1 METYDVNKN
10 RYEDQS
16 SKNSEKKNS
25 VTLSLARV
33 FLYVAIGLLITTG
46 VSYGWPYL
54 LVVITGGQVTDTT
67 AVLYYISIIIAAIY
81 MLIAGIAISVKSF
94 RKKTASVAVMYYID
108 TVAMG
113 ILCSSIFYVATE
125 ETINGVPIIAIAFG
139 ITAGAMLLAAG
150 IAWLFRKSMSKIMPF
165 VTFLF
170 VGLLILTIVNLFV
183 WPFNADAANAIYW
196 IIDYALFA
204 LIFIT
209 IAIDMWRVGTMAKA
223 GWLGDETNLAY
234 YSAYTIYVDFIY
246 ILIKVIYYLL
256 LASNKK

>member
-10 RYEDQS
+10 RYEDQTTR
-16 SKNSEKKNS
+16 NGEKKKS
-25 VTLSLARV
+25 VTLSLAKV
-33 FLYVAIGLLITTG
+33 FLYVAIGLFITTG

-54 LVVITGGQVTDTT
+54 LVAMTGGEVTDTT
-67 AVLYYISIIIAAIY
+67 AILYYVAIIISLIY

-94 RKKTASVAVMYYID
+94 SKKTASVAVMYYID
-108 TVAMG
+108 TIAMG

-150 IAWLFRKSMSKIMPF
+150 IAWLFRKTINKVWPF
-165 VTFLF
+165 LTFLAAGLF
-170 VGLLILTIVNLFV
+170 VLTIVNIFV
-183 WPFNADAANAIYW
+183 WPFNANAANMIYW
-196 IIDYALFA
+196 IVDYALFA

-209 IAIDMWRVGTMAKA
+209 IAIDMWRVGAMAKA